1 MDRFTF
7 AGHDDNP
14 FLQGPY
20 APTVTERVITDF
32 KIFGQI
38 PDDLAGVYLRNGP
51 NPKFNPAGTYH
62 WFDGDGMVHGFYFQ
76 NGKLTYRNR
85 WIKTQGLIQ
94 EEGQGK
100 SSLPGVFSLVNPA
113 ETKDTANTD
122 IIVFNKRAYGLWYR
136 SGMPYAL
143 DPITLETLGID
154 SFSDTLQSPISA
166 HAKVDPVHNE
176 LRVFCVSMKQP
187 YLSYGVI
194 NEEHKVRHWTPIE
207 LPGLRLP
214 HDMAITTNYSIVMDL
229 PLYYVHSPNGLRSYF
244 DHTLPARFGILP
256 RLGNEQH
263 IQWLEAEPCYI
274 YHVINAWEREHK
286 IEMLVCRV
294 TDPVP
299 PLKDKAHDPLLN
311 MVNFLGK
318 TLKTAQYYYYCFD
331 LKSRTVEEQ
340 PLDSRNS
347 EFPVINQRYMGQPSR
362 YSYHVLLDEVD
373 LPLFSG
379 LIKYDYLGKH
389 TEAVTWPK
397 PYVGNE
403 PVFAP
408 KAKASSEDDGYILT
422 ILTSCHQDQSR
433 LLILDAKHITAPP
446 LATIDIPAHIPIGF
460 HGCWA
465 EMSQI

>member
-1 MDRFTF
+1 MERFTF
-7 AGHDDNP
+7 TGHDDNP

-20 APTVTERVITDF
+20 APVSSECVLTNFNIT
-32 KIFGQI
+32 GRI

-51 NPKFNPAGTYH
+51 NPKYNPANTYH
-62 WFDGDGMVHGFYFQ
+62 WFDGDGMVHGFCFQ
-76 NGKLTYRNR
+76 NGTLTYRNR
-85 WIKTQGLIQ
+85 WIKTNGLVKEEEQGRSL
-94 EEGQGK
+94 
-100 SSLPGVFSLVNPA
+100 LPGVFSTVSPM

-122 IIVFNKRAYGLWYR
+122 IIIFNKRAYGLWYR

-143 DPITLETLGID
+143 DPVTLETLGID
-154 SFSDTLQSPISA
+154 SFSDTLHAPISA
-166 HAKVDPVHNE
+166 HAKVDPIHNE

-207 LPGLRLP
+207 LPGIRLP
-214 HDMAITTNYSIVMDL
+214 HDIAITTHYSIVMDL
-229 PLYYVHSPNGLRSYF
+229 PLYYVHSPKGLRSYF
-244 DHTLPARFGILP
+244 DHSLPARFGILP
-256 RLGNEQH
+256 RLGKDQH
-263 IQWLEAEPCYI
+263 TQWFEAEPCYI
-274 YHVINAWEREHK
+274 YHVINAWERESK
-286 IEMLVCRV
+286 IELLVCRV

-299 PLKDKAHDPLLN
+299 PLEEKANDPLHS
-311 MVNFLGK
+311 MINFLGK

-331 LKSRTVEEQ
+331 LKTGSVEEQ

-347 EFPVINQRYMGQPSR
+347 EFPVINQCYMGQPSR

-379 LIKYDYLGKH
+379 LIKYDYRGEH
-389 TEAVTWPK
+389 TETVMWSK

-408 KAKASSEDDGYILT
+408 RSNANGEDDGYVLT
-422 ILTSCHQDQSR
+422 ILTSCHQEQSK
-433 LLILDAKHITAPP
+433 LLILDAKRITAPP
-446 LATIDIPAHIPIGF
+446 LATVDIPAHIPIGF